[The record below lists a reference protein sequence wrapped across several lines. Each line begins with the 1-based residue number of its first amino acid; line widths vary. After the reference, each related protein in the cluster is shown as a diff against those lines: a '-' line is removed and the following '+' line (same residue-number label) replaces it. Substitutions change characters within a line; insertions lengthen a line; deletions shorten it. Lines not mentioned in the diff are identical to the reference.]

1 MLKQPL
7 KNHIAVLLDVSIS
20 MRSILPQVKTVFQ
33 NQIEFLRKKSILA
46 EQETRVSV
54 YTFSDQVQNLIYD
67 VDVARPMEIDTLK
80 SIGNTALL
88 DAVGMSLDDFTLL
101 PEKYGDHS
109 FILYLLTDGE
119 ENSSRKFN
127 PAMIKQKIAGLPEN
141 YSVCAFA
148 PSRNSMELLEA
159 YGIPKGNIEKWDTTE
174 AGIKEV
180 GLKFEQSM
188 DNFYVARTKGI
199 RASSTVFSD
208 LSKLTLDD
216 VKTVAKE
223 VKNYQIIINEDV
235 KAVYIKPLVET
246 KLNINYVKGRSFY
259 ELVKNETV
267 QEDKEI
273 AIQDKKT
280 GKVYVGY
287 DARAILNLPRVG
299 SVKITPVQS
308 PKWNI
313 YVQSNAVN
321 RNVIPKQRV
330 LVLT

>member
-1 MLKQPL
+1 MLSQPL
-7 KNHIAVLLDVSIS
+7 KNHIAILLDVSVS
-20 MRSILPQVKTVFQ
+20 MSSILPQVKKVFQ

-54 YTFSDQVQNLIYD
+54 YVFSDEVKNLIYD
-67 VDVARPMEIDTLK
+67 VDVARPMEIDDLR
-80 SIGNTALL
+80 SVGNTALL
-88 DAVGMSLDDFTLL
+88 DAVGISIDDFKLL

-109 FILYLLTDGE
+109 FILYLLTDGQ
-119 ENSSRKFN
+119 ENWSRKFN
-127 PAMIKQKIAGLPEN
+127 ARTIRDKIAGLPEN

-148 PSRNSMELLEA
+148 PGRNSIELLEA
-159 YGIPKGNIEKWDTTE
+159 YGIPKGNIEKWDTTD
-174 AGIKEV
+174 AGVKEV
-180 GLKFEQSM
+180 GDKFERSM
-188 DNFYVARTKGI
+188 DNFYTARSKGV
-199 RASSTVFSD
+199 RASSTIFSD
-208 LSKLTLDD
+208 LSKLTLAD

-223 VKNYQIIINEDV
+223 IKNYQIIINEDV
-235 KAVYIKPLVET
+235 KAVYIKPLVES
-246 KLNINYVKGRSFY
+246 KLKIDYVKGRSFY

-267 QEDKEI
+267 QEDKSI

-280 GKVYVGY
+280 GKIYAGY
-287 DARAILNLPRVG
+287 DARAILNLPSIG